1 VSLPIL
7 SAWPKFLQN
16 TPLIVYSLPIMSTDS
31 PISHVSDTALMVAA
45 CRALETERPDGMVR
59 DPFARRLA
67 GERGMAI
74 AQALPDL
81 QIMCFGVGMRSRFLD
96 DLLKYALST
105 YPIEVVVSIGAGLDA
120 RPWRIDLP
128 ANLRWVEVDF
138 QDILDYKDSVIAS
151 ETPKCR
157 VERLT
162 VDLNQPD
169 DRQRIYSTLGGGP
182 ALMILEGI
190 LMYLPGSTVTAL
202 TAEWAAIRGPRYC
215 LVDITSSEFTRRSR
229 VSQLVAHVSS
239 TTGLS
244 GEQIYELLQ
253 GNGWVTLERRSYV
266 QDILKIAGARILKI
280 MQAQA
285 ASGRLATP
293 PLNDV
298 SGVYLLGQG
307 AAIS

>member
-1 VSLPIL
+1 
-7 SAWPKFLQN
+7 
-16 TPLIVYSLPIMSTDS
+16 
-31 PISHVSDTALMVAA
+31 
-45 CRALETERPDGMVR
+45 
-59 DPFARRLA
+59 
-67 GERGMAI
+67 
-74 AQALPDL
+74 
-81 QIMCFGVGMRSRFLD
+81 RFVD

-105 YPIEVVVSIGAGLDA
+105 YPIEVVVSVGAGLDA

-128 ANLRWVEVDF
+128 ASLRWVEVDF
-138 QDILDYKDSVIAS
+138 QEILDYKDSVIGS

-162 VDLNQPD
+162 VDLNQAE
-169 DRQRIYSTLGGGP
+169 DRHRIYSSVGDDP

-190 LMYLPGSTVTAL
+190 LMYLPGNTVTAL

-244 GEQIYELLQ
+244 GEQIYGLLEEK
-253 GNGWVTLERRSYV
+253 GWVTLERRSYV
-266 QDILKIAGARILKI
+266 HDILKIAGARILKI

-285 ASGRLATP
+285 AAGRQAAP
-293 PLNDV
+293 PLSDI
-298 SGVYLLGQG
+298 SGVYLIGQG
-307 AAIS
+307 AASS